1 MLIDMSLNRSL
12 SQSSCISD
20 DGGIFMRED
29 DHPKSFAS
37 IFEGY
42 FSGLREMLQNHE
54 SRVAIQRDEDGE
66 MIGIEY
72 GDNVTSVSTPYQFT
86 DADAARRSKTVT
98 KFGPVEV
105 TTRLEDNDKFSL
117 IWLNRMN
124 NASIGLHKF
133 ARGHYIVELSVAG
146 GVNLDVLNFKA
157 IEHALTFA
165 ILNTDVKGVQDEHA
179 ASARR
184 AFRQFITDREPRA
197 VNAVKFSKSAWQI
210 SKLRGTEV
218 QFTDKGVDLKG
229 RLMFLLPTE
238 KVIIVTQ
245 EKGQPKPEKHVVPF
259 DAIWI

>member
-1 MLIDMSLNRSL
+1 MQFDMSLNRSH
-12 SQSSCISD
+12 SCASCDTAD
-20 DGGIFMRED
+20 DFIFTRPD

-37 IFEGY
+37 IFEGMLGD
-42 FSGLREMLQNHE
+42 FKDMLRKPSQSPTIKRNEH
-54 SRVAIQRDEDGE
+54 GE
-66 MIGIEY
+66 MIGISY
-72 GDNVTSVSTPYQFT
+72 GGKTASESVSYQF
-86 DADAARRSKTVT
+86 AAGQANRSKTVT
-98 KFGPVEV
+98 KYGPVEI

-133 ARGHYIVELSVAG
+133 GRGSYVVELAVAG

-165 ILNTDVKGVQDEHA
+165 LLNTDVKGVQDEHA

-184 AFRQFITDREPRA
+184 AFRQFITEREPRA
-197 VNAVKFSKSAWQI
+197 VNTVKFSKAAWQI

-218 QFTDKGVDLKG
+218 KFTDKGADLTG
-229 RLMFLLPTE
+229 RLMFLLPTN
-238 KVIIVTQ
+238 KAIIVTF
-245 EKGQPKPEKHVVPF
+245 ENGKPVKHVVEF